1 MRSEKH
7 MLDLI
12 LRTARQDERVRAVI
26 LNGSRA
32 NPHAK
37 RDIFQDF
44 DVVYIV
50 EDLVPFLADSTWIER
65 FGELMILQKPDE
77 MQTATPEQHNS
88 FTYLMQFMDG
98 NRIDLTLFPL
108 DQLDNLEKDS
118 LSVVLLDKDGILP
131 IMPAPNEADY
141 LPKLPSAKAFEDC
154 CNEFWWVCPYAAKG
168 LWRGEILYA
177 RHMVDQVLREQL
189 MQMLTWYIGI
199 KTDFKVNPG
208 KLGKHFKTYLDPML
222 WQQLLSTYAEAEYQ
236 KTWGALFSMVGL
248 FRQVANAIA
257 ERLSF
262 IYPAQDDENVTKH
275 LRVVR
280 GLPADAQDIYP
291 DLTD

>member
-1 MRSEKH
+1 MG
-7 MLDLI
+7 
-12 LRTARQDERVRAVI
+12 VV

-32 NPHAK
+32 NPKAK

-44 DVVYIV
+44 DIIY
-50 EDLVPFLADSTWIER
+50 LVKDFKSFLDEPRWIER
-65 FGELMILQKPDE
+65 FGELMILQKPDD
-77 MQTATPEQHNS
+77 MQSPAPQAHVGY
-88 FTYLMQFMDG
+88 TYLMQFKDG

-108 DQLDNLEKDS
+108 NQLDALEKNS
-118 LSVVLLDKDGILP
+118 LSVVLFDKDGSLAALP
-131 IMPAPNEADY
+131 PASEADY
-141 LPKLPSAKAFEDC
+141 LPKPPSAKAFEDC